1 MPVPREHPEHHQ
13 REGKASCP
21 CRSLGTSC
29 VPEGTPGLGC
39 SLCLPSVPRPL
50 WALASVPS
58 PLDDHSQALPKASC
72 VQALRVSHEVETQ
85 GLVGGQMLTPHP
97 SPPVCLPP
105 HPGFKAQ
112 LCIARFSLKSVA
124 LYSDSPLS
132 LALRVLL
139 HYSDTAQVRAVLN
152 LPADFCTK
160 CCPCQFLRRV
170 LSPVRAA
177 GAVRKAASWWWEGN
191 NF

>member
-1 MPVPREHPEHHQ
+1 
-13 REGKASCP
+13 
-21 CRSLGTSC
+21 
-29 VPEGTPGLGC
+29 
-39 SLCLPSVPRPL
+39 
-50 WALASVPS
+50 
-58 PLDDHSQALPKASC
+58 
-72 VQALRVSHEVETQ
+72 
-85 GLVGGQMLTPHP
+85 MLTPHP